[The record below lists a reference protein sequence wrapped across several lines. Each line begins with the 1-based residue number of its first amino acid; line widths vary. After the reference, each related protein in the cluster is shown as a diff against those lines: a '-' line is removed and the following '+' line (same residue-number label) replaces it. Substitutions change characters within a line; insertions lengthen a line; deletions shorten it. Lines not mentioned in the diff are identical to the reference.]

1 MIDTLA
7 RTGCG
12 SRQDLAVV
20 ESGMS
25 QGGIGN
31 RGVAG
36 SPVGRGGNKDR
47 PTRNVPPLPLW
58 SAAHGQPRLV
68 PSPTWRT
75 DDTAGI
81 NRWRVSLSLLPSAVP
96 SSALLNVGRPRACVP
111 LSRRLSRATGFSHLF
126 ATSPYRCRWSP
137 RFRDIDGP
145 RQCRRD
151 LSGTAVPPYRRW
163 PSVDQIRDR
172 SG

>member
-31 RGVAG
+31 RGVTG

-47 PTRNVPPLPLW
+47 PTRNVPSLPL
-58 SAAHGQPRLV
+58 SSTAHGHPRLAR
-68 PSPTWRT
+68 SPTWRT
-75 DDTAGI
+75 EDTAGI
-81 NRWRVSLSLLPSAVP
+81 NRWRVSLSLLSWLFPLP
-96 SSALLNVGRPRACVP
+96 RSSTSGSPRACVP
-111 LSRRLSRATGFSHLF
+111 LSRRLSRATSFSHLF
-126 ATSPYRCRWSP
+126 STLLPPSMPMV
-137 RFRDIDGP
+137 
-145 RQCRRD
+145 
-151 LSGTAVPPYRRW
+151 TAFP
-163 PSVDQIRDR
+163 
-172 SG
+172 GH